1 MIASLLAVACPG
13 TARADLFLTPF
24 VGIKFAGETKIVV
37 LETGGAGNAKFTLG
51 GIASTLGDGLFGLE
65 ADVGYVPRFFERA
78 SGNLIASSHVLT
90 IMGNV
95 VIAAPRKLTGYALR
109 PFISGGGG
117 LMHVG
122 IDDIAGALPVDTKHF
137 AVNVGGGASG
147 GLTDLTS
154 VRFELRY
161 FQSIGNSDE
170 DNIGFGSTSL
180 SFWRAA
186 VGLTLRY

>member
-1 MIASLLAVACPG
+1 L
-13 TARADLFLTPF
+13 LTPF
-24 VGIKFAGETKIVV
+24 VGLKFAGQTRIVV
-37 LETGGAGNAKFTLG
+37 LETGGAGNAKFALG
-51 GIASTLGDGLFGLE
+51 AIASRLGDGLFGLE

-78 SGNLIASSHVLT
+78 SGNLISSSHVLT
-90 IMGNV
+90 VMGNV
-95 VIAAPRKLTGYALR
+95 VLAAPRSLTGYALR
-109 PFISGGGG
+109 PFLSGGAG
-117 LMHVG
+117 LMHIG

-161 FQSIGNSDE
+161 FRSMGNSNG
-170 DNIGFGSTSL
+170 DNISFGSTNL
-180 SFWRAA
+180 SFWRAG